1 MVEHSLQNKEV
12 QRFSLKKTNNKHY
25 QHHPNYADVFIAK
38 KFSTLVLVFI
48 VALWNLLLYI

>member
-25 QHHPNYADVFIAK
+25 QHHQYYADVFIAK
-38 KFSTLVLVFI
+38 KFSTLVLVFV

>member
-25 QHHPNYADVFIAK
+25 QHQYFADVFIAK
-38 KFSTLVLVFI
+38 KFSTLNLVFV